1 MSNVTLQFAPDMER
15 KLREKA
21 SLLGQTLE
29 AYLQQLAEKAVVNGA
44 PPASAPGH
52 TPGIVQ
58 WEGVVLGTLSR
69 RELYDDVG

>member
-1 MSNVTLQFAPDMER
+1 MSRVTLQLTPDTER

-29 AYLQQLAEKAVVNGA
+29 VYLQQLAEKAVTNGA
-44 PPASAPGH
+44 HPTPAPDD

-58 WEGVVLGTLSR
+58 WEGAVLGTLSR
-69 RELYDDVG
+69 RELYEDVG